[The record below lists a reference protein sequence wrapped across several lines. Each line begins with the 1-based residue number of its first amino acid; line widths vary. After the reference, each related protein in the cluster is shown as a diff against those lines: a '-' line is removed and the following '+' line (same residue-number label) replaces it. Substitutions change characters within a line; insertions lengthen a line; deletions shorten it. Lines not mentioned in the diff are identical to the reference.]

1 MNQFRK
7 LKYKGKDIPIIK
19 PGIESESKKVS
30 PAKNAKKEVKSNDQ
44 QGSKDTGKN
53 L

>member
-7 LKYKGKDIPIIK
+7 LKYKGKIK

-30 PAKNAKKEVKSNDQ
+30 PVKNAKKEVKSNDQ

-53 L
+53 LS